1 MRAERNEVLDQGSLI
16 ARYQKEVAALRA
28 HLERVGGAAPGMHD
42 PMHPEV
48 TRMPTLQMRVI
59 PMHVDNSSLAEPPAV
74 S

>member
-1 MRAERNEVLDQGSLI
+1 VRAERNEVLDQGSLI

-48 TRMPTLQMRVI
+48 TRMPACL
-59 PMHVDNSSLAEPPAV
+59 PCKCE
-74 S
+74 